1 MGWPSNES
9 GPDVKLGSKR
19 QGRYRLAGLGKA
31 GRGQSGPKLI
41 TNSLKLTVSGS
52 SICRA
57 RSPGGFIGRSVDKS
71 RIDHDNRSRL
81 ALVAADVS
89 NSW

>member
-31 GRGQSGPKLI
+31 GRGQSRPRLMAK
-41 TNSLKLTVSGS
+41 SLRLTVNGFVNLPCPLAGRLYR
-52 SICRA
+52 SICGQE
-57 RSPGGFIGRSVDKS
+57 P
-71 RIDHDNRSRL
+71 H
-81 ALVAADVS
+81 
-89 NSW
+89 